1 MLKGYLSPPVF
12 EDQEQQHTASQLWTA
27 LLVMMAMTVIYLV
40 SWLAL
45 APDRSIR
52 VLFALPLFPLFI
64 GDLYLIRK
72 GRLRLASGLVV
83 WGIWVV
89 LLLAAG
95 ASGGV
100 LAPGYS
106 GLLIAVLVAGIF
118 LGRNWA
124 LLIASASVAA
134 GGVLVVLDR
143 LGYLQDVNQYIN
155 STTMWLADTVFFFV
169 SASLLQTA
177 TRRISDALHRA
188 ENELEERRKT
198 EMKLREAEKQ
208 YRDLVEKVPAVIYV
222 AEPGAEG
229 NWAYV
234 SPRIEALTGYTA
246 QEWLADQYLWF
257 SRIYPDDRESA
268 LENERIALKEGRQY
282 QSEYRFSR
290 KDGSIIWIR
299 DESLNLPNES
309 IGDASMVQGILLD
322 VTRRKQAEEELQSNQ
337 SLLTAMIENIPFDF
351 WANDINDRYI
361 LQNSISRRL
370 AGNLLGKTVDDLEIP
385 PELRQTYKEKH
396 LRALGGETLR
406 EEVEF
411 LKDGEKAF
419 ALNIHAPIW
428 NNGAITGLIGMT
440 IDTTEQHRAQEAL
453 RDAELLYR
461 TLVEETS
468 VVIYRDAAEEGGP
481 SIFVSSQ
488 VENLLGYSVAELTE
502 DPFFWQTL
510 VHPDDFS
517 GALQTIHEVLTTGEN
532 RTSEYRLRSKAGD
545 WIWVRDESVAVKDE
559 DGKLLF
565 VQGMY
570 LNITRQKQ
578 VEAQREA
585 LIGELESKNSE
596 LERFTYTVSH
606 DLKAPLVTM
615 SGFLG
620 YLETDAMS
628 GNVQRLR
635 SDIQR
640 ILEAN
645 QKMQRLLNELLELSR
660 IGRLMNA
667 PETVPFQKIVEE
679 ALSRVEGR
687 LSTAKV
693 QVIVDKDLPMV
704 HGDHIRMV
712 EVVQNLLD
720 NAAKFM
726 GGQSTPKVE
735 IGAQENSGETVFFV
749 RDNGIGIE
757 PRFHQKVFDLFD
769 KLNPGIEGTGIGLA
783 LVKRI
788 VELHGGRIW
797 VESEPGK
804 GSMFCF
810 TLPGIAG

>member
-1 MLKGYLSPPVF
+1 MAMV
-12 EDQEQQHTASQLWTA
+12 
-27 LLVMMAMTVIYLV
+27 AMTVIYLIM
-40 SWLAL
+40 WLIF
-45 APDRSIR
+45 APDKSAR
-52 VLFALPLFPLFI
+52 VIFVLPLFPLFAGEI
-64 GDLYLIRK
+64 YLIKK
-72 GRLRLASGLVV
+72 GRLRIAGGLLV
-83 WGIWVV
+83 WGIWLV
-89 LLLAAG
+89 LLAAAG

-100 LAPGYS
+100 LAPGYN
-106 GLLIAVLVAGIF
+106 GLLIAVLAAGIF

-124 LLIASASVAA
+124 LIVASASVAA
-134 GGVLVVLDR
+134 GGALVYFDR
-143 LGYLQDVNQYIN
+143 LGFLQDVNQYIN
-155 STTMWLADTVFFFV
+155 STTMWLADAVFFFI
-169 SASLLQTA
+169 AALLLQTA
-177 TRRISDALHRA
+177 TRRISDALDRA
-188 ENELEERRKT
+188 EKELEERRKT
-198 EMKLREAEKQ
+198 DVKLRQAEKQ
-208 YRDLVEKVPAVIYV
+208 YRDLVERVPAVIYM

-234 SPRIEALTGYTA
+234 SPRIEALTGYSA
-246 QEWLADQYLWF
+246 EEWLADQHLWF
-257 SRIYPDDRESA
+257 SHIHPDDRESA
-268 LENERIALKEGRQY
+268 LENERIALMEGRQFE
-282 QSEYRFSR
+282 SEYRFTR
-290 KDGSIIWIR
+290 KDGATIWVR
-299 DESLNLPNES
+299 DESLNFPDEGS
-309 IGDASMVQGILLD
+309 DGAPMVQGILLD
-322 VTRRKQAEEELQSNQ
+322 VTAEKRAEEELQASK
-337 SLLTAMIENIPFDF
+337 SMLTAIIENIPFDF
-351 WANDINDRYI
+351 WASDINDRYI
-361 LQNSISRRL
+361 LQNSISRNL
-370 AGNLLGKTVDDLEIP
+370 AGTLIGKTVDDLEISR
-385 PELRQTYKEKH
+385 ELRQTYKMKH
-396 LRALGGETLR
+396 LRALRGETTR

-411 LKDGEKAF
+411 IKDGQKAY
-419 ALNIHAPIW
+419 ALNVHAPVW

-440 IDTTEQHRAQEAL
+440 IDTTEQRRAQEAL

-481 SIFVSSQ
+481 SIFISSQ
-488 VENLLGYSVAELTE
+488 VENLLGFSVAELTE
-502 DPFFWQTL
+502 SPFFWQTL
-510 VHPDDFS
+510 IHPDDLP
-517 GALQTIHEVLTTGEN
+517 GALQTIHDVLTTGEN
-532 RTSEYRLRSKAGD
+532 RTSEYRLRSKTGD

-559 DGKLLF
+559 NGKLLF
-565 VQGMY
+565 VQGVY

-578 VEAQREA
+578 VEEQREA
-585 LIGELESKNSE
+585 LIKELETKNSE

-606 DLKAPLVTM
+606 DLKAPLITM

-620 YLETDAMS
+620 FLETDAMS
-628 GNVQRLR
+628 GNIQRLR

-667 PETVPFQKIVEE
+667 PETVSFRQVVEE

-687 LSTAKV
+687 LSAAKV
-693 QVIVDKDLPMV
+693 QVIVGEDLPTV
-704 HGDHIRMV
+704 HGDRIRMV

-726 GGQSTPKVE
+726 GDQSVPTVE
-735 IGAQENSGETVFFV
+735 IGTQERSDETIFFV

-769 KLNPGIEGTGIGLA
+769 KLNPGMEGTGIGLA

-810 TLPGIAG
+810 TLPGGAG